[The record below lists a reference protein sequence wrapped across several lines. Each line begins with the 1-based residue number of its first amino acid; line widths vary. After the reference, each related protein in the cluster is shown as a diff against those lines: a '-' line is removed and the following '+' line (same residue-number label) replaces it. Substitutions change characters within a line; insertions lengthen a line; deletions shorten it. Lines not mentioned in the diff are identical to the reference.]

1 MAEATGIDNT
11 IRRRALSNGT
21 ASYGRYH
28 WRRVLLLLLPLLLC
42 CLCGCHRKE
51 KEPTFVVGVSI
62 DFYDVWHDKMCS
74 EIVQEAVLHPELQL
88 VVKNAYGSRERQQLQ
103 LDSLLNSGVDLLI
116 VGVEDPMYV
125 RVALQHAMDNGIP
138 VVINSRNPKIDD
150 YTAFVGTD
158 NVRVGFLMAD
168 YLKVLADKGEYSAK
182 HPLHAIEILGVS
194 GTPAVLERYRG
205 LREGLAGCH
214 NVVLAGTG
222 YGDWSKELAHK
233 QTDSLLTLL
242 DKDVDVIVAQNDI
255 MAIGCYEACISRC
268 PDRDFHIL
276 GVDALNGPGS
286 GVEAILEGKIS
297 ASITNVAHGDLI
309 VQVACAILHEQPYPR
324 DTFLPPMLVDQS
336 STRLMMRM
344 SQEMNNE
351 TKVIKTLQTQM
362 DSLGTQTE
370 SLKTVNMALVLC
382 LIMAV
387 LLGVAMAFLYRYR
400 LRLHKERAQNAVTMA
415 RQQQQLEQIS
425 AELTRVKEEQ
435 SQEERFY
442 NNLQSIIEKRLN
454 DSTLTMDSLS
464 KELGMSRAQLFRRV
478 REQLG
483 ITPLDLIRQIRLQ
496 KGQHMLQKT
505 DLSISQIAYSVGFS
519 SPSYFSKCY
528 REYFGVTPAE
538 DR

>member
-1 MAEATGIDNT
+1 MRYTGI
-11 IRRRALSNGT
+11 
-21 ASYGRYH
+21 GRYY
-28 WRRVLLLLLPLLLC
+28 WRRVLSLLLLSC
-42 CLCGCHRKE
+42 CLLSCQRKE

-125 RVALQHAMDNGIP
+125 RVALQHAIDKGIP

-158 NVRVGFLMAD
+158 NVRVGLLMAD
-168 YLKVLADKGEYSAK
+168 YLKTLADKGEYSAK
-182 HPLHAIEILGVS
+182 HPLHAIEILGVL
-194 GTPAVLERYRG
+194 GTPAVSERYRG
-205 LREGLAGCH
+205 LREGLEGCE

-222 YGDWSKELAHK
+222 YGDWSRELARK

-255 MAIGCYEACISRC
+255 MAMGCYEAGLSCC
-268 PDRDFHIL
+268 PDKDFHIL
-276 GVDALNGPGS
+276 GVDALNGVNS

-297 ASITNVAHGDLI
+297 ASITNVAHGDVM
-309 VQVACAILHEQPYPR
+309 VQVACAILHRQPYLR
-324 DTFLPPMLVDQS
+324 DTFLAPMLVDQS

-362 DSLGTQTE
+362 DSLGVQTK

-435 SQEERFY
+435 SQEEKFY

-454 DSTLTMDSLS
+454 DPTLTMDSLS